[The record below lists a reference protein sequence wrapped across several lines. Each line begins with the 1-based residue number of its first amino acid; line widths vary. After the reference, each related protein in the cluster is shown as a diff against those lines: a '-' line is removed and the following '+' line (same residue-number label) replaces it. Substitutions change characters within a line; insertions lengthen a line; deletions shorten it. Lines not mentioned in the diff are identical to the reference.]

1 MNISRG
7 LVRIAKSIVADDED
21 VFYCPECDEE
31 VDELKSIEE
40 WAEDE
45 GLTSEEM
52 DEVEDYGF
60 NMGTGEM
67 CRECAIS
74 RIHRILDES
83 KRASRKASGAIRMAK
98 VNDGV
103 LKAIDSA
110 KAVRDGLDSVIKAG
124 DEIEEYFTKNRGIF
138 GKMKSFAGFDSVG
151 SWLKNWEKVG
161 DLLEDA
167 HEIAANLSA
176 PDAKES
182 AYMIFNWVYGKM
194 SYELK
199 NLGTFSK
206 KLVEDGK
213 KIEEG
218 SDMFSFEKFNGDL
231 DKSVTAFEEMVDKIL
246 K

>member
-1 MNISRG
+1 MRLTIFVCHICLFPFGKRRG
-7 LVRIAKSIVADDED
+7 EIGVDDLHENVMKERCGDFAAAAAFLDDADADEARI
-21 VFYCPECDEE
+21 
-31 VDELKSIEE
+31 
-40 WAEDE
+40 
-45 GLTSEEM
+45 
-52 DEVEDYGF
+52 
-60 NMGTGEM
+60 
-67 CRECAIS
+67 
-74 RIHRILDES
+74 ES
-83 KRASRKASGAIRMAK
+83 GQGGKRPSMRRSRKASGAIRMAK